1 MTYAPECIK
10 AARELLIT
18 HLDYHPGSTGYV
30 NDLDPAEV
38 GIVGDVAHAASGTS
52 YHLGKSQLRAGSY
65 SVVESLRDKRGLT
78 DAAAALDIGEFR
90 VSVGAKFHT
99 LRTFS
104 AWLVVQCSMG
114 APDTADIREVIYS
127 LDGQTVKRW
136 DRLKKRTSGPSSHRT
151 HTHIS
156 YFRDSEGRDKTA
168 LFRRYLTEIGLLE
181 DDMTP
186 DQLVAALNSKDGQA
200 ALRLAAGVGVHNQKL
215 GHSDITIGVA
225 LQNLLGLDPDEI
237 AARVLAGLPP
247 SAIASAIPTGIA
259 TEVANLLAARLAA

>member
-1 MTYAPECIK
+1 MTYAPTSIK
-10 AARELLIT
+10 AARELLIA

-30 NDLDPAEV
+30 NDLDPDEV
-38 GIVGDVAHAASGTS
+38 GISGDVTHAATGTS
-52 YHLGKSQLRAGSY
+52 YHLGKTQLRAGAY
-65 SVVESLRDKRGLT
+65 SVVESPRDSRGLT

-104 AWLVVQCSMG
+104 AWLVVQCSTG

-127 LDGQTVKRW
+127 LDGNTVKRW
-136 DRLKKRTSGPSSHRT
+136 DRLKKRTGGPSSHRS

-186 DQLVAALNSKDGQA
+186 AQLIDALESKAGQA
-200 ALRLAAGVGVHNQKL
+200 ALQLAAGRGVHNQKL
-215 GHSDITIGVA
+215 GHSEVTIGVA
-225 LQNLLGLDPDEI
+225 LQTLLGLDADHI
-237 AARVLAGLPP
+237 AAAVLAGLSP
-247 SAIASAIPTGIA
+247 SAIAAAVPEGIA
-259 TEVANLLAARLAA
+259 REVADLISARMAA